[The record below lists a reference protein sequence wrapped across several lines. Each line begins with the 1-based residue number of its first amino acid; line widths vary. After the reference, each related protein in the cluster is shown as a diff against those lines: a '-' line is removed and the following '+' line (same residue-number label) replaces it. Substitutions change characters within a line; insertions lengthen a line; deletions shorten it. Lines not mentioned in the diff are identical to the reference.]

1 MGSHERSSSKWPS
14 IGDAIHAVVAG
25 MHIVMVI
32 NIVMV
37 ESDVMGVTLSSIFE
51 GEFLAILGVVFEAA
65 IIHDEPFW
73 FISHALFML
82 AISGFISKHWG
93 DLS

>member
-14 IGDAIHAVVAG
+14 IGDAIHVVAAG

-32 NIVMV
+32 DIVMV
-37 ESDVMGVTLSSIFE
+37 GSDVMGVTLSSIFE
-51 GEFLAILGVVFEAA
+51 GEFLAILGVVFEVA

-73 FISHALFML
+73 FIGHALFML
-82 AISGFISKHWG
+82 AVSGFIGKCWG